1 MNRTLHQQATDF
13 ENQANQYAQLNAVLL
28 ESAND
33 LNVENQQLKSSNE
46 KLNEGIKM
54 ISDRSIK
61 LATTADDLRVENMR
75 LSENFESIKETVQN
89 LQAVEQVLKT
99 FGNPDL
105 GEAIGNLRIILR
117 KQEDA
122 LKQQQEIFAKN
133 EEQLKSQERLLLLQ
147 LNAQLS
153 FLDHQCGL
161 SQQEYQT
168 FLQQLPS
175 IFQTKNHK
183 SFEELDKNRDGVIDV
198 LEFQALVDYFLKQ
211 F

>member
-1 MNRTLHQQATDF
+1 
-13 ENQANQYAQLNAVLL
+13 
-28 ESAND
+28 
-33 LNVENQQLKSSNE
+33 
-46 KLNEGIKM
+46 
-54 ISDRSIK
+54 
-61 LATTADDLRVENMR
+61 MR

-105 GEAIGNLRIILR
+105 GEAIGNLRIILH

-133 EEQLKSQERLLLLQ
+133 EEQLKSQERVLYFLRHVSCLFTITNCTQLLLLQ